1 MCEVNYYILYQDI
14 PMVVKKICK
23 IKIDFTKLSSK
34 TAVIQSLKL
43 LTTKKITNYKAYSDY
58 LLNINS

>member
-1 MCEVNYYILYQDI
+1 MI
-14 PMVVKKICK
+14 VKKICK

-43 LTTKKITNYKAYSDY
+43 FTTKQVLITKRTLITY
-58 LLNINS
+58 

>member
-1 MCEVNYYILYQDI
+1 
-14 PMVVKKICK
+14 MVVKKICK

-43 LTTKKITNYKAYSDY
+43 LTTKKIANYKAYSDY